1 MGNAGILA
9 VSMNM
14 TTNHTPDAVRTIFYK
29 RLDLPAITVE
39 QENDLIASAQ
49 AGEETSK
56 LAVLY
61 YYAPAMRGAVIR
73 ALHPLGHSA
82 TQEHREEAQSL
93 ALLGILE
100 ALAKHDT
107 SRGTR
112 LAATAKY
119 TLRDAYAEIDWAGT
133 SPFAIPEK
141 TLRRFYALM
150 AEADQDIDVAL
161 EISHKHS
168 LQPETAMALYRAL
181 RLAGSYDGLSSG
193 GEDMDD
199 TLTYAS
205 PLTMDDRL
213 DAIIESEER
222 LMVAEALEA
231 LTPDEERAIRLLFGF
246 ETDEELSETA
256 AGKAMGTSRKI
267 VRKLKASAMP
277 KMREALGVESPAL
290 PTEKSCVKCQE
301 TKPVEEFHAN
311 QAGVPE
317 AGYRATCKACVKAA
331 RLAA

>member
-1 MGNAGILA
+1 
-9 VSMNM
+9 MNM
-14 TTNHTPDAVRTIFYK
+14 TTNLPDAVRTIFYK

-56 LAVLY
+56 LALLY

-73 ALHPLGHSA
+73 ALKPLGHAA
-82 TQEHREEAQSL
+82 TADHREEAQSL
-93 ALLGILE
+93 ALLGLLE
-100 ALAKHDT
+100 ALDKHDT
-107 SRGTR
+107 ARGTR

-119 TLRDAYAEIDWAGT
+119 TLRDAYAEVDWAGT

-150 AEADQDIDVAL
+150 AEADQDIDLAL
-161 EISHKHS
+161 EISHRHS

-181 RLAGSYDGLSSG
+181 RQAGSYDGLSSG
-193 GEDMDD
+193 GEEMDD
-199 TLTYAS
+199 ALTYAS

-213 DAIIESEER
+213 DMIIDTEER
-222 LMVAEALEA
+222 VMVAEALEA

-256 AGKAMGTSRKI
+256 AGQAMGASRKT
-267 VRKLKASAMP
+267 VRNLKASAMP
-277 KMREALGVESPAL
+277 KMRKALGVESPAL
-290 PTEKSCVKCQE
+290 PTEKSCAKCGE
-301 TKPVEEFHAN
+301 TKPVEDFHAN
-311 QAGVPE
+311 KAGVPE
-317 AGYRATCKACVKAA
+317 AGYRATCKSCVKAS
-331 RLAA
+331 RLAG